1 MLTTT
6 PTATPTPQAPR
17 DGRSGRTKRTLGGAA
32 AATAL
37 VAALSPTAAQAAP
50 ASASA
55 AAAGSYNIMISHR
68 AHFVADFCLLS
79 DTSGNARAHCSGN
92 KVNGED
98 FRLGVI
104 HSTGDN
110 VWIDVNVVAGR
121 DTKGINLRGLHYCR
135 VNGTAISLSVD
146 CWKSLAHYQDGAR
159 PTRVWG

>member
-1 MLTTT
+1 MLTL
-6 PTATPTPQAPR
+6 
-17 DGRSGRTKRTLGGAA
+17 TKRALSTAA

-37 VAALSPTAAQAAP
+37 MAGLSPSTAGAATTSP
-50 ASASA
+50 TG

-79 DTSGNARAHCSGN
+79 STSGNQRADCSGN

-104 HSTGDN
+104 HTQGDD

-135 VNGTAISLSVD
+135 VNGTAITLEVN
-146 CWKSLAHYQDGAR
+146 CWKSLAHYQNGSL